1 MSLPTELHNMLSRE
15 IRELNTHGAC
25 TNDLACLI
33 RYLRMQKSKYEF
45 DIDDY
50 IREKVWP
57 FLLGGV
63 IKKISSASDEE
74 YYNFLKIQKL
84 GLELP
89 PEMFVWVRDAIF
101 NKLTHRGYN
110 PKDYIVFNLPYS
122 MSRKDS
128 SPLSKEEHK
137 CLYVLIVPNI
147 SVDGV
152 WVYSLK

>member
-1 MSLPTELHNMLSRE
+1 MISIE

-25 TNDLACLI
+25 TNDLAYLI
-33 RYLRMQKSKYEF
+33 RYLRTQKTKYEF

-50 IREKVWP
+50 LNKMVLP
-57 FLLGGV
+57 FFMGEV
-63 IKKISSASDEE
+63 IKKISSTSDEE

-84 GLELP
+84 FLELT
-89 PEMFVWVRDAIF
+89 PEMFIWVRDAVL
-101 NKLTHRGYN
+101 NKLTHCGYN
-110 PKDYIVFNLPYS
+110 PKDYIISNLPYS

-128 SPLSKEEHK
+128 SPISKEEHK
-137 CLYVLIVPNI
+137 CLYVLIFPNI